1 MNNKLTIQAID
12 DDSDDLCL
20 LEELFW
26 EIPDIHVT
34 FQGFSNFE
42 EGLEALENDPGD
54 LLFID
59 YRLGAKTGIE
69 VFHEVQ
75 KIGFTNPVILLTG
88 HGNEKIAVESLKAGM
103 ADYLTKGTL
112 TAPTLQRTMANVLEK
127 HRLRQSN
134 SEQAQRVEAA
144 DRELF
149 RRIRSEKE
157 VLEQTLIGSL
167 EAMTHVLSIMNP
179 DVFSRSIRIS
189 RYVVAIAKQM
199 NLTVI
204 WKLEVAALL
213 SQIGFITFPPE
224 ILHNLAR
231 GKELGHQETLLY
243 HQHPSIGADMIR
255 KIPRMEKVADII
267 EHQEHTFDDQDAPI
281 DPDQVPFE
289 SRILKVAIDLDALE
303 STGHTK
309 QQALD
314 HLRTHVKKY
323 DPAVLNALRAI
334 SNKTLPFKTKE
345 VPMVDLSPPMV
356 LAEDIRAKSGAI
368 VLPKGQPVTFTMLT
382 RLHNFSLFQPI
393 REPISVLLPVTTLHE
408 ELELAVTTK

>member
-20 LEELFW
+20 LEELLW
-26 EIPDIHVT
+26 EIPDTHVT
-34 FQGFSNFE
+34 FQGFADFE
-42 EGLEALENDPGD
+42 AGLEALENDPGD
-54 LLFID
+54 LLFLD

-69 VFHEVQ
+69 AFQEVQ
-75 KIGFTNPVILLTG
+75 KIGFANPVILLTG
-88 HGNEKIAVESLKAGM
+88 HGDEKTAVAALKAGM

-112 TAPTLQRTMANVLEK
+112 TTSTLQRAISNVLEK
-127 HRLRQSN
+127 HRLRQNN
-134 SEQAQRVEAA
+134 SAQAQRVEAA

-149 RRIRSEKE
+149 RRIHSEKE
-157 VLEQTLIGSL
+157 VLEQTLIGAL
-167 EAMTHVLSIMNP
+167 EAMTQVLSIMNP
-179 DVFSRSIRIS
+179 EVFSRSIRIT
-189 RYVVAIAKQM
+189 RYVTAIAKQM

-231 GKELGHQETLLY
+231 GKELSHQETLL
-243 HQHPSIGADMIR
+243 HQQYPSIGADMIR
-255 KIPRMEKVADII
+255 KIPRMGKVADFI
-267 EHQEHTFDDQDAPI
+267 EHQEHTLD
-281 DPDQVPFE
+281 DPDSESNPDNIPLE

-323 DPAVLNALRAI
+323 DPTVLNALRAI

-345 VPMVDLSPPMV
+345 VAMSDLSPPMV
-356 LAEDIRAKSGAI
+356 LAEDIRAKSGAM

-393 REPISVLLPVTTLHE
+393 REPILVLLPVTTLHE
-408 ELELAVTTK
+408 ELELAVTSG

>member
-1 MNNKLTIQAID
+1 MSTQLRIQAID
-12 DDSDDLCL
+12 DDDDDLRL
-20 LEELFW
+20 LEDLLW
-26 EIPDIHVT
+26 EIPNAHFT
-34 FQGFSNFE
+34 FQGYHDLE
-42 EGLEALENDPGD
+42 TGLKGLQHNPGD
-54 LLFID
+54 LLFLD
-59 YRLGAKTGIE
+59 FRLGAKTGIE
-69 VFHEVQ
+69 AFQEIQ
-75 KIGFTNPVILLTG
+75 NIGYEKPVILLTG
-88 HGNEKIAVESLKAGM
+88 NGDEYTAVEAMKAGI
-103 ADYLTKGTL
+103 ADYLSKAVL
-112 TAPTLQRTMANVLEK
+112 APTILHRAINNALEK
-127 HRLRQSN
+127 YQLRQAN
-134 SEQAQRVEAA
+134 SEQQHRVEAA
-144 DRELF
+144 DRELL

-167 EAMTHVLSIMNP
+167 EAMTQVLSIMNP
-179 DVFSRSIRIS
+179 DVFTRSIRIS
-189 RYVVAIAKQM
+189 RYVTAIAKQM

-231 GKELGHQETLLY
+231 GKELSHQETLLY
-243 HQHPSIGADMIR
+243 HQYPSIGADMIR

-267 EHQEHTFDDQDAPI
+267 QHQEYTFDDQDSPT
-281 DPDQVPFE
+281 DPNQIPLE

-314 HLRTHVKKY
+314 HLRMHVKKY
-323 DPAVLNALRAI
+323 DPTVLNALRAI
-334 SNKTLPFKTKE
+334 SNKALPFKTKE
-345 VPMVDLSPPMV
+345 LSMADLSPPMV
-356 LAEDIRAKSGAI
+356 LAEDIRAKSGAM

-408 ELELAVTTK
+408 ELELAVAST